1 MEFLITARPLS
12 WHETLIRIIAAV
24 VVGTLVGLDR
34 EYKNRPAGMR
44 THSLVCLGA
53 AVVALLE
60 GLLSIQLFGDGQ
72 TGEVSMSL
80 GRMSAQVISGIG
92 FLGAGTIFI
101 SQKKIAGLTT
111 AASLW
116 NAACLGIA
124 IGMGYYLI
132 AIVGCAIVMITL
144 TLLQRVVHVNAVKHV
159 EIKFI
164 HRVETIAFI
173 NDYFQSIGVHVLDI
187 DFHVENKGKYNL
199 YTNIYT
205 LDMQGKTTYKD
216 IVNKLS
222 EYANIQGIRTRNV

>member
-1 MEFLITARPLS
+1 MS
-12 WHETLIRIIAAV
+12 WWEAGLRLLLAV
-24 VVGTLVGLDR
+24 VIGCIIGIER
-34 EYKNRPAGMR
+34 ERKNRPAGMR
-44 THSLVCLGA
+44 THVLVCVGA
-53 AVVALLE
+53 ATIAIVESMMMADTIRLNMTTGNTGIAVN
-60 GLLSIQLFGDGQ
+60 FGR
-72 TGEVSMSL
+72 L
-80 GRMSAQVISGIG
+80 SAQVVSGIG

-116 NAACLGIA
+116 NVACLGLA
-124 IGMGYYLI
+124 VGMGYYFIAMIGCLI
-132 AIVGCAIVMITL
+132 VIVTL
-144 TLLQRVVHVNAVKHV
+144 TLLQRVVRVNSVKHV

-222 EYANIQGIRTRNV
+222 EYANIQGIRTRNT

>member
-1 MEFLITARPLS
+1 MTWWEEILRLLLAVTIGC
-12 WHETLIRIIAAV
+12 II
-24 VVGTLVGLDR
+24 GIER
-34 EYKNRPAGMR
+34 ERKNRPAGMR
-44 THSLVCLGA
+44 THVLVCVGA
-53 AVVALLE
+53 CIIAILENLMVADTIALNMTNTHSGIAV
-60 GLLSIQLFGDGQ
+60 SN
-72 TGEVSMSL
+72 
-80 GRMSAQVISGIG
+80 GRISAQVISGIG

-116 NAACLGIA
+116 NVACLGLA
-124 IGMGYYLI
+124 VGMGYYML
-132 AIVGCAIVMITL
+132 AVGGCVIVIITL
-144 TLLQRVVHVNAVKHV
+144 SLLQRVVRVNAVKHV
-159 EIKFI
+159 EVKFI

-173 NDYFQSIGVHVLDI
+173 NDYFQSIGVQVIDI

-222 EYANIQGIRTRNV
+222 EYANIQGIRTRNT

>member
-1 MEFLITARPLS
+1 MTWWEAGLRLFS
-12 WHETLIRIIAAV
+12 AV
-24 VVGTLVGLDR
+24 FIGCVIGIER
-34 EYKNRPAGMR
+34 ERKNRPAGMR
-44 THSLVCLGA
+44 THVLVCVGA
-53 AVVALLE
+53 ATIAIIESLMVADTIALNASQA
-60 GLLSIQLFGDGQ
+60 GTGIAISFGR
-72 TGEVSMSL
+72 L
-80 GRMSAQVISGIG
+80 SAQVISGIG

-116 NAACLGIA
+116 NVACLGLA
-124 IGMGYYLI
+124 VGMGYYLV
-132 AIVGCAIVMITL
+132 AVAGCVIVIVTL
-144 TLLQRVVHVNAVKHV
+144 TLLQRVVRVNSVKHV

-173 NDYFQSIGVHVLDI
+173 NDYFQSIGVRVLDI

-222 EYANIQGIRTRNV
+222 EYANIQGIRTRNT

>member
-1 MEFLITARPLS
+1 MTWWEAGLRLFL
-12 WHETLIRIIAAV
+12 AV
-24 VVGTLVGLDR
+24 FIGCVIGIER
-34 EYKNRPAGMR
+34 ERKNRPAGMR
-44 THSLVCLGA
+44 THVLVCVGA
-53 AVVALLE
+53 ATIAIME
-60 GLLSIQLFGDGQ
+60 
-72 TGEVSMSL
+72 SL
-80 GRMSAQVISGIG
+80 MIADTITLNMHTAGSGIAISYGRLSAQVISGIG

-116 NAACLGIA
+116 NVACLGLA
-124 IGMGYYLI
+124 VGMGYYWI
-132 AIVGCAIVMITL
+132 AVAGCAIVIVTL
-144 TLLQRVVHVNAVKHV
+144 TLLQRVVRVNAVKHV

-173 NDYFQSIGVHVLDI
+173 NDYFQSIGVRVLDI

-205 LDMQGKTTYKD
+205 LDMQGKTSYKD

-222 EYANIQGIRTRNV
+222 EYANIQGIRTRNT

>member
-1 MEFLITARPLS
+1 MT
-12 WHETLIRIIAAV
+12 WWETGLRLMLAV
-24 VVGTLVGLDR
+24 FIGCVIGIER
-34 EYKNRPAGMR
+34 EKKNRPAGMR
-44 THSLVCLGA
+44 THVLVCVGA
-53 AVVALLE
+53 AIIAIVECMMLADTMTINLNKGSDTGVALN
-60 GLLSIQLFGDGQ
+60 F
-72 TGEVSMSL
+72 

-116 NAACLGIA
+116 NAACLGLA
-124 IGMGYYLI
+124 VGMGYYAI
-132 AIVGCAIVMITL
+132 AIAGCVIVMVTL

-173 NDYFQSIGVHVLDI
+173 NDYFQSIGVHVLDV

-199 YTNIYT
+199 YTNLYT

>member
-1 MEFLITARPLS
+1 MISDTITLNMNMSNTGIAVNYG
-12 WHETLIRIIAAV
+12 RI
-24 VVGTLVGLDR
+24 T
-34 EYKNRPAGMR
+34 
-44 THSLVCLGA
+44 
-53 AVVALLE
+53 
-60 GLLSIQLFGDGQ
+60 
-72 TGEVSMSL
+72 
-80 GRMSAQVISGIG
+80 AQVISGIG

-116 NAACLGIA
+116 NVACLGLA
-124 IGMGYYLI
+124 IGMGYYVI
-132 AIVGCAIVMITL
+132 AVAGCAIVVITL
-144 TLLQRVVHVNAVKHV
+144 SVLQRLVRVNAVKHV
-159 EIKFI
+159 EVKFI

-173 NDYFQSIGVHVLDI
+173 NDYFQSLGVKVLDI

-222 EYANIQGIRTRNV
+222 EYANIQGIRTRNT

>member
-1 MEFLITARPLS
+1 MT
-12 WHETLIRIIAAV
+12 WWETGLRLLLAV
-24 VVGTLVGLDR
+24 LVGCVIGVER
-34 EYKNRPAGMR
+34 EKKNRPAGMR
-44 THSLVCLGA
+44 THVLVCVGA
-53 AVVALLE
+53 AIIAIVESLIVADTMTLNLNNPNN
-60 GLLSIQLFGDGQ
+60 
-72 TGEVSMSL
+72 TGIGVSY
-80 GRMSAQVISGIG
+80 GRMSAQVISSIG

>member
-1 MEFLITARPLS
+1 MTWWEVGLRLFL
-12 WHETLIRIIAAV
+12 AV
-24 VVGTLVGLDR
+24 VVGGVIGIER
-34 EYKNRPAGMR
+34 EKKNRPAGMR
-44 THSLVCLGA
+44 THVLVCVGA
-53 AVVALLE
+53 AIIAIVERLMVADM
-60 GLLSIQLFGDGQ
+60 LSLNLSTATS
-72 TGEVSMSL
+72 TGIGISY
-80 GRMSAQVISGIG
+80 GRLSAQVISGIG

-116 NAACLGIA
+116 NAACLGLA
-124 IGMGYYLI
+124 IGMGYYVI

-144 TLLQRVVHVNAVKHV
+144 SVLQRVVHVNAVKHV
-159 EIKFI
+159 EVKFI

-187 DFHVENKGKYNL
+187 DFHVENRGKYNL

-222 EYANIQGIRTRNV
+222 EYTNIQGIRTRNV